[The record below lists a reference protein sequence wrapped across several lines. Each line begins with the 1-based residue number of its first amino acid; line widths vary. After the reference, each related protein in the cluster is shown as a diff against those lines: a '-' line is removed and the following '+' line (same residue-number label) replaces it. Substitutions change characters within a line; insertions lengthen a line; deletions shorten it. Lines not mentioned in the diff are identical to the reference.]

1 MNQMHRKSCEHK
13 TGAFRAFTLIE
24 LLVVIAIIA
33 ILAGMLLPALAKAK
47 AKAQRI
53 KCVNNL
59 KNVGLAFRIFS
70 TDNNDQYPMSV
81 PTYNGGSSDYINQPL
96 LTYRHFAALSNELST
111 PKIVVCPSDS
121 RTEATTFASNV
132 VVSANTKS
140 IVPFISNKNVS
151 YFVGI
156 EADETRPQSF
166 LAGDRN
172 IIAPQGV
179 PPRIDAKTSVIS
191 ALGTNHTSTPAPG
204 IGAFYT
210 NTIHVLQGNVALG
223 DGSVQQFSTARLKD
237 ALRNTDDSKNLLG
250 LPGE

>member
-1 MNQMHRKSCEHK
+1 MNRVFRKYK
-13 TGAFRAFTLIE
+13 VGAFTLIE

-70 TDNNDQYPMSV
+70 TDNGDQYPMSI
-81 PTYNGGSSDYINQPL
+81 PAANGGSSDYNALPL
-96 LTYRHFAALSNELST
+96 LTYLHFAALSNELST

-132 VVSANTKS
+132 VVNANNKNV
-140 IVPFISNKNVS
+140 VPFNNNKNVS

-156 EADETRPQSF
+156 EADETRPQCF
-166 LAGDRN
+166 LSGDRN
-172 IIAPQGV
+172 IVDPISTPARV
-179 PPRIDAKTSVIS
+179 DTKTAVIT
-191 ALGTNHTSTPAPG
+191 ALGTNHNSTPSPG
-204 IGAFYT
+204 TGAYYT
-210 NTIHVLQGNVALG
+210 NTMHNLQGNVAMG
-223 DGSVQQFSTARLKD
+223 DGSVQQFSSARLKD
-237 ALRNTDDSKNLLG
+237 ALKNTDDAKNLIV
-250 LPGE
+250 

>member
-1 MNQMHRKSCEHK
+1 MNRVFRKYK
-13 TGAFRAFTLIE
+13 VGAFTLIE

-70 TDNNDQYPMSV
+70 TDNGDQYPMSI
-81 PTYNGGSSDYINQPL
+81 PAANGGSSDYNALPL
-96 LTYRHFAALSNELST
+96 LTYLHFAALSNELST

-132 VVSANTKS
+132 VVTANNKNV
-140 IVPFISNKNVS
+140 VPFNNNKNVS

-156 EADETRPQSF
+156 EADETKPQCF
-166 LAGDRN
+166 LSGDRN
-172 IIAPQGV
+172 MVDPLAL
-179 PPRIDAKTSVIS
+179 PPRVDTKTAIVTKF
-191 ALGTNHTSTPAPG
+191 GTNHNSTPSPG
-204 IGAFYT
+204 TGAYYT
-210 NTIHVLQGNVALG
+210 NTMHNLQGNVAMG
-223 DGSVQQFSTARLKD
+223 DGSVQQFSSARLKD
-237 ALRNTDDSKNLLG
+237 ALKSTDDANNLFAF
-250 LPGE
+250 PGE